1 MSMHYERLLKNIE
14 DQIVELQ
21 IKLGYAKEVVRLYY
35 PVSSLNG
42 ILGLQEKD
50 TAAMLKKLSSCREL
64 SESPLGKL
72 VFSCHQERL
81 EVGVSS
87 AGVEYVHEHV
97 EPTAFLRELIG
108 YFQSHHM
115 GSMEE
120 VREIFEKYS
129 PDYVCE
135 KMPEGTDFDYVLY
148 FPGSDV
154 DEYYYCMKE
163 EMGHL
168 IYHRFMKEDYRLL
181 MEDSL

>member
-1 MSMHYERLLKNIE
+1 MRYERLLKNIE

-21 IKLGYAKEVVRLYY
+21 IKLGYAREVVRLYY
-35 PVSSLNG
+35 PVSSLNE
-42 ILGLQEKD
+42 ILGMEED
-50 TAAMLKKLSSCREL
+50 TAGEMRDKLAGCREL

-72 VFSCHQERL
+72 NFSIHEERL
-81 EVGVSS
+81 EVGVPSE
-87 AGVEYVHEHV
+87 GVEYVHEHV
-97 EPTAFLRELIG
+97 EAPAFLKELIG

-120 VREIFEKYS
+120 IREIFGKYS

-148 FPGSDV
+148 FPKGDV
-154 DEYYYCMKE
+154 DEYYYCMKA

-168 IYHRFMKEDYRLL
+168 IYHRFMKEDYLLL
-181 MEDSL
+181 MEE